1 MDRTEKAF
9 LTKTMIEE
17 IELPDYVYEKAKDR
31 YESIGNFLEESE
43 LSVNDPHIFSQGSFR
58 LGTVIK
64 PINNNEEYDL
74 DLACKLNKN
83 FNSDNC
89 TQKQLKELIGNE
101 LEKYRVS
108 NGIQEELKSKHR
120 CWRLEYQD
128 GLSFHMDIIPAI
140 PAKNTKQNDIRDI
153 IIEKGNLEDL
163 SDIVS
168 NTLFITDDRDKN
180 YNNITDDWKI
190 SNPEGYANWF
200 QKRSVLQNNET
211 VLRME
216 AKVDDLPFY
225 KQKNPLQRSIQLMK
239 RHRDNM
245 FEDDDSKPISII
257 ITTLAAKAYNG
268 ESDLLDALENIIFN
282 MKEYISREEPRVPN
296 PVNPEED
303 FADKWSMEKYKHLN
317 LEKNF
322 FSWLNQ
328 LKADFINI
336 FDLRSADEL
345 HILLNEKFATRIKTD
360 ILEDNISFDSGS
372 EINKYDNLNASGK
385 PWREICNE

>member
-1 MDRTEKAF
+1 
-9 LTKTMIEE
+9 
-17 IELPDYVYEKAKDR
+17 
-31 YESIGNFLEESE
+31 
-43 LSVNDPHIFSQGSFR
+43 
-58 LGTVIK
+58 
-64 PINNNEEYDL
+64 
-74 DLACKLNKN
+74 
-83 FNSDNC
+83 
-89 TQKQLKELIGNE
+89 
-101 LEKYRVS
+101 
-108 NGIQEELKSKHR
+108 
-120 CWRLEYQD
+120 
-128 GLSFHMDIIPAI
+128 MDIVPAI
-140 PAKNTKQNDIRDI
+140 PAKITKQNDIRDI

-180 YNNITDDWKI
+180 YNNISDDWKI

-200 QKRSVLQNNET
+200 QKRSFLQNNKT
-211 VLRME
+211 GLRME

-245 FEDDDSKPISII
+245 FGDDDSKPISII

-282 MKEYISREEPRVPN
+282 MKEYVNGEEPRVPN

-303 FADKWSMEKYKHLN
+303 FADKWSMEKYKNLS

-336 FDLRSADEL
+336 FDLRNADEL
-345 HILLNEKFATRIKTD
+345 HTLLNERFATRIKTD

-372 EINKYDNLNASGK
+372 EINKYDNLNAPGK